1 MPVPDPTQFAA
12 LTQALSAEKIEVRTD
27 FTSRLLYSTDA
38 SIYQIEPLG
47 VVIPKNPDELVAAVA
62 LSAQYQVPLL
72 ARGSGS
78 SLAGQAIGAA
88 LILDCSRYL
97 NRIIELDPEAHLA
110 RVEPG
115 VILNTL
121 NMAAAKYGL
130 QFGPDPASAE
140 RATLG
145 GCIANN
151 ATGAHSISYGMAA
164 DHLVSAETIL
174 ADGSLATFSEITLQE
189 AKRRSDSQPHSL
201 EADIYR
207 ACLTIREGYAE
218 AIQSHWP
225 RTWRRAAGY
234 NLNYLLPWTPGVP
247 PLWDQDLPYPPIQPG
262 AINLAPLL
270 AGSEGTLGVIRQAT
284 LRLVTLPKYTCL
296 GVLAFASL
304 SEACDAAPAILER
317 SPSAIELIPQS
328 LIRLAR
334 SVPAYAPQ
342 LDFIHQLSDGEDPAA
357 LLVVEFCDDDPTGLR
372 GKVGAL
378 GGFGE
383 THPSLMAETPTEQ
396 KRVWNVR
403 KMGLGILSSRPGD
416 IKSVAFIEDI
426 SVPVENLGEFVREME
441 RIQAENGIS
450 GDFYAHAS
458 AGCLHVRPLLNI
470 KLADGRA
477 TMRRIT
483 AQAVDLALRL
493 KGSISGEHG
502 VGLSR
507 TEWLP
512 RLYGNEVIDAFR
524 LLKDAADPHGI
535 INPGKILDGPAMDVN
550 LRYGE
555 NYHASGWSTTLDF
568 SHQGGLV
575 GAIELC
581 NGAGVCRKSDGV
593 MCPSFQAVQEEM
605 HSTRGRANL
614 LRALISGRFAD
625 DSLAEKTVY
634 EALDLCLA
642 CKGCRSECPS
652 AVDIAKLRYEFLDR
666 YYQTHPHRARDYL
679 FGRIDLFAR
688 LGWTFRPIANPLLAS
703 PALRRLS
710 ERWLGLAAE
719 RVFPTFHHQ
728 PLRRMAPNLARQ
740 PGLPARGDKVSP
752 ACLFLSD
759 AFTEY
764 LNPETGWAA
773 LQVLLACGYR
783 PVLLPVIGAGRTL
796 ISKGFLG
803 PARRYAMQVLEAITK
818 IDPQGKLPVIGVEP
832 SEIYTLRDEYLDLLP
847 GNLHIQSLAER
858 AFMIDEFLVRP
869 DLSEKPRLTS
879 LKFLAEPERKRV
891 FLHGHCYQ
899 KAQPPAA
906 DGFPTGTGATLA
918 MLQSAG
924 YQVSLVEAGC
934 CGMAG
939 SFGYEAEHYQLSLK
953 IGELALFPAL
963 RAATSGEAAWIAA
976 SGVSCQAQ
984 IEDGVGQTACH
995 PIDLV
1000 FKQLVLG

>member
-1 MPVPDPTQFAA
+1 MPVPDPTQLLA
-12 LTQALSAEKIEVRTD
+12 LTDALSTEKIDIRTD

-47 VVIPKNPDELVAAVA
+47 VVIPKNSDELAAAVA
-62 LSAQYQVPLL
+62 LAAQHQVPLL
-72 ARGSGS
+72 PRGSGS

-97 NRIIELDPEAHLA
+97 NRIIELDPEARLA
-110 RVEPG
+110 TVEPG
-115 VILNTL
+115 LILSTL
-121 NMAAAKYGL
+121 NKAAAKYNL

-164 DHLVSAETIL
+164 DHLVSSETIL
-174 ADGSLATFSEITLQE
+174 ADGSLAIFSEITLQE
-189 AKRRSDSQPHSL
+189 ASRRSNSQPHSL
-201 EADIYR
+201 EANIYR
-207 ACLTIREGYAE
+207 ACITIREQYAE
-218 AIQSHWP
+218 AIQIHWP
-225 RTWRRAAGY
+225 RTWRRASGY
-234 NLNYLLPWTPGVP
+234 NLNYLLSWTPGAP
-247 PLWDQDLPYPPIQPG
+247 PLWDQDFPYPPIQPE

-270 AGSEGTLGVIRQAT
+270 AGSEGTLGVIRRVT
-284 LRLVTLPKYTCL
+284 LRLVPLPRYTSL

-304 SEACDAAPAILER
+304 VDACDAAPAILER
-317 SPSAIELIPQS
+317 DPSAIELIPQS
-328 LIRLAR
+328 MIQLAR

-342 LDFIHQLSDGEDPAA
+342 LDFIHQLSNGDDPPA
-357 LLVVEFCDDDPTGLR
+357 LLVVEFSGDDPSDLR
-372 GKVGAL
+372 GKVKSLSGY
-378 GGFGE
+378 GE
-383 THPSLMAETPTEQ
+383 THPVLLAETPAEQ

-416 IKSVAFIEDI
+416 IKSVACIEDI

-441 RIQAENGIS
+441 RILAENGIA

-458 AGCLHVRPLLNI
+458 AGCLHVRPLINI
-470 KLADGRA
+470 KIPEGRA

-483 AQAVDLALRL
+483 AQAVELALRL

-512 RLYGNEVIDAFR
+512 RLYGSEVIEAFR
-524 LLKDAADPHGI
+524 LLKDAADPQGI
-535 INPGKILDGPAMDVN
+535 LNPGKILDGPAMDAN

-555 NYHASGWSTTLDF
+555 NYRLSVWSTTLDF
-568 SHQGGLV
+568 SHQGGLA

-625 DSLAEKTVY
+625 DKLAEKTVY

-652 AVDIAKLRYEFLDR
+652 AVDIAKLRYEFLNK
-666 YYQTHPHRARDYL
+666 YYQTHPHRVRDYL
-679 FGRIDLFAR
+679 FGRIDYFAR
-688 LGWTFRPIANPLLAS
+688 LGSTFRPIANPLLAS
-703 PALRRLS
+703 PAARRLS
-710 ERWLGLAAE
+710 ERWFGLAAK
-719 RVFPTFHHQ
+719 RAFPEFHKQ
-728 PLRRMAPNLARQ
+728 PLRRMASKLTRQ
-740 PGLPARGDKVSP
+740 PGLPARDDTITP
-752 ACLFLSD
+752 ACIFLSD

-764 LNPETGWAA
+764 MQPETGWAA

-783 PVLLPVIGAGRTL
+783 PILLPVIGAGRTM
-796 ISKGFLG
+796 ISKGFLE
-803 PARRYAMQVLEAITK
+803 PARHHTMQVLEAITK

-832 SEIYTLRDEYLDLLP
+832 SEIYTLRDEYLDLFP
-847 GNLHIQSLAER
+847 GNVHVQRLAER
-858 AFMIDEFLVRP
+858 AFMIDEFLIRP
-869 DLSEKPRLTS
+869 DHSEQSRLAS
-879 LKFLAEPERKRV
+879 LKFLAEPERKNV
-891 FLHGHCYQ
+891 ILHGHCYQ

-924 YQVSLVEAGC
+924 YQVSLVDAGC

-939 SFGYEAEHYQLSLK
+939 AFGYESEHYQLSMQ
-953 IGELALFPAL
+953 IGELALFPEL
-963 RAATSGEAAWIAA
+963 RASSSGDVAWIAA

-984 IEDGVGQTACH
+984 IKDGVGEKACH
-995 PIDLV
+995 PIELV
-1000 FKQLVLG
+1000 FKQLSKD